1 MALAI
6 YPSPLRQFRW
16 CGVALLLVSLLGLPL
31 LSGLQATRAAQN
43 FTYAEANP
51 TYANVGLVKPLTL
64 APANAR
70 VTLKLR
76 EASIRDILNILAR
89 QGGFNVVI
97 DQSLKAEDTLTVDVV
112 DVSINKALEYIL
124 TMGNLSYTQDGKT
137 LLIATREANNT
148 RQLSRRIFKALPVK
162 YKDAQMI
169 AMQLNST
176 LFLQGNIGN
185 TQQAIAS
192 ADPMSNTLLVI
203 GTEND
208 LSLVRDALAQ
218 LDVPRN
224 MRRYIIQHNDPTYVA
239 TMLMSMFFMPIG
251 GAAGGQAGGLAGG
264 AQAGGI
270 AGGQAGGQVG
280 GAQAGGAA
288 GGQAGGLA
296 GGAQAGGI
304 AGGQAGGLAGGQAGG
319 AAGGQAGGM
328 GVGGFTVGGVTFIPE
343 PISQTLTVIATPQQL
358 ELIDSVIDEI
368 DVRRPQVHIEMAL
381 VELSRGNTK
390 VHQPSI
396 GSFQI
401 GEWNFG
407 TLLGGN
413 TNAITIGG
421 TPGSFVLPT
430 VSLINQLQENR
441 GRILANPNIVALDG
455 TESTIE
461 ITDQVATFNFTVTV
475 GVGGQPTI
483 VPNASTQDVGIT
495 LAITPQVSND
505 GSVTLKLS
513 PEVTQLIDI
522 VEGGDATTGI
532 QQVPLIATR
541 RLDVA
546 AVRVK
551 DGETLVLGGLLQ
563 ETRLESLNKV
573 PFLADLPII
582 GAMFRATNT
591 GGNTTQ
597 RTELVVMVTPH
608 ILKEGGVTYFSHP
621 DAANTFQ
628 RSQYA
633 PNNGKVQ
640 PLPLPTG
647 VATPLTLPAAYKGR
661 AKQGK
666 PPVVMPT
673 QAQPQAA
680 TNTSTL
686 APPLLRPL
694 PTPSSLQPITL
705 PAPMGDRVK

>member
-1 MALAI
+1 
-6 YPSPLRQFRW
+6 
-16 CGVALLLVSLLGLPL
+16 VALLLVSLLGLPL
-31 LSGLQATRAAQN
+31 LSGLQASQAAQN

-51 TYANVGLVKPLTL
+51 TYTNLGLIKPLTL
-64 APANAR
+64 APANAK

-97 DQSLKAEDTLTVDVV
+97 DKSLTAEDTLTVDVA

-124 TMGNLSYTQDGKT
+124 TMGNLSYTQDGNT
-137 LLIATREANNT
+137 LLIATQEANST
-148 RQLSRRIFKALPVK
+148 RQLTRRIFKALPVK

-208 LSLVRDALAQ
+208 LSLVRDALSQ

-251 GAAGGQAGGLAGG
+251 GAAGGAQAGGQAGAAGG
-264 AQAGGI
+264 AQAGG
-270 AGGQAGGQVG
+270 QAG
-280 GAQAGGAA
+280 A
-288 GGQAGGLA
+288 A
-296 GGAQAGGI
+296 GGAQAGGQAGAVAGGAQ
-304 AGGQAGGLAGGQAGG
+304 AGGQAGAAGGAQAGGMAGGQAGG
-319 AAGGQAGGM
+319 AAGGM
-328 GVGGFTVGGVTFIPE
+328 GIGGFTVGGVTFIPE

-647 VATPLTLPAAYKGR
+647 VATPLTLSPAYKGR

-673 QAQPQAA
+673 QPQTQAA
-680 TNTSTL
+680 TTSTL
-686 APPLLRPL
+686 TQPLLRPL
-694 PTPSSLQPITL
+694 PTPSSSSQRITL

>member
-1 MALAI
+1 
-6 YPSPLRQFRW
+6 
-16 CGVALLLVSLLGLPL
+16 LLLVSLLGLPL
-31 LSGLQATRAAQN
+31 LSGLQASQAAQN

-51 TYANVGLVKPLTL
+51 TYTNLGLIKPLTL
-64 APANAR
+64 APANAK

-97 DQSLKAEDTLTVDVV
+97 DKSLTAEDTLTVDVA

-124 TMGNLSYTQDGKT
+124 TMGNLSYTQDGNT
-137 LLIATREANNT
+137 LLIATQEANST
-148 RQLSRRIFKALPVK
+148 RQLTRRIFKALPVK

-208 LSLVRDALAQ
+208 LSLVRDALSQ

-251 GAAGGQAGGLAGG
+251 GAAGGAQAGGQAGAAGG
-264 AQAGGI
+264 AQAGG
-270 AGGQAGGQVG
+270 QAG
-280 GAQAGGAA
+280 A
-288 GGQAGGLA
+288 A
-296 GGAQAGGI
+296 GGAQAGGM
-304 AGGQAGGLAGGQAGG
+304 AGGQAGG
-319 AAGGQAGGM
+319 AAGGM
-328 GVGGFTVGGVTFIPE
+328 GIGGFTVGGVTFIPE

-647 VATPLTLPAAYKGR
+647 VATPLTLSPAYKGR

-673 QAQPQAA
+673 QPQTQAA
-680 TNTSTL
+680 TTSTL
-686 APPLLRPL
+686 TQPLLRPL
-694 PTPSSLQPITL
+694 PTPSSSSQRITL